1 MENKCNTQA
10 QPMENP
16 VMEAILTRRSVRK
29 FKEEPVPKECL
40 AALAQAAIYAPSG
53 RGLQT
58 WQITVVDRRDLIDR
72 LAKAIEEVLDRP
84 GYDMYRPAAII
95 IPSNERNSIYGKE
108 DDACALENIF
118 LAAHSMGIGSVWINQ
133 LQNVCDDAR
142 IRAVLDQMKIPAD
155 HVVYGLAA
163 LGYSA
168 KETETDVVKTGKIV
182 FVE

>member
-58 WQITVVDRRDLIDR
+58 WQITVVDQRALIDQ

-108 DDACALENIF
+108 DDACALEIF
-118 LAAHSMGIGSVWINQ
+118 SWRPIPWASARSGSTSFRTSATTRASARCWI
-133 LQNVCDDAR
+133 R
-142 IRAVLDQMKIPAD
+142 
-155 HVVYGLAA
+155 
-163 LGYSA
+163 
-168 KETETDVVKTGKIV
+168 
-182 FVE
+182 

>member
-58 WQITVVDRRDLIDR
+58 WQITVVDQRALIDQ

-133 LQNVCDDAR
+133 LQGICDQPE
-142 IRAVLDQMKIPAD
+142 IRAILKEFEIPDD
-155 HVVYGLAA
+155 HVVYGMAA
-163 LGYSA
+163 LGYGDGEPA
-168 KETETDVVKTGKIV
+168 PKERTGQTAYIR
-182 FVE
+182 